1 MKDVF
6 QIYQNAAVIT
16 PSDTAVLSPMPWA
29 LLIVGGAG
37 ATTLKVDTAGGQ
49 IGVNIPLAS
58 GAQNIILPL
67 MVTKVYATGTSL
79 GTGGGL
85 MGLW

>member
-1 MKDVF
+1 MKDTF
-6 QIYQNAAVIT
+6 QVYQNAAVIT
-16 PSDTAVLSPMPWA
+16 PSDTQVLSPIPWA

-37 ATTLKVDTAGGQ
+37 ASAVKVDTLGGQ
-49 IGVNIPLAS
+49 IGVVITLMS

-79 GTGGGL
+79 GTGGAI